1 MSHNESKINKMR
13 VEIMDQTSGG
23 VGAGCEKFEIY
34 CSEIERI
41 KKTYDS
47 MHFRKGRRSD
57 LEDR

>member
-1 MSHNESKINKMR
+1 MR

-23 VGAGCEKFEIY
+23 VGAGCEKIEIY
-34 CSEIERI
+34 CREIERI